1 MPGNGLAAS
10 LVQMRDQTE
19 RGVGYRYY
27 MEQAAALPGFVGAN
41 WFLGTDESVTG
52 RMDGENYNFGWVDVT
67 DRPYTE
73 LVEAAKATHKRLY
86 AVHSGQE
93 KPFEQKP
100 KAQ

>member
-1 MPGNGLAAS
+1 
-10 LVQMRDQTE
+10 MRDQTE

-27 MEQAAALPGFVGAN
+27 IEQAAALPGFVGAN

-67 DRPYTE
+67 DRPYRE
-73 LVEAAKATHKRLY
+73 LVEAAKVTHKRLY
-86 AVHSGQE
+86 AVHSGKE
-93 KPFEQKP
+93 PPFDQKP